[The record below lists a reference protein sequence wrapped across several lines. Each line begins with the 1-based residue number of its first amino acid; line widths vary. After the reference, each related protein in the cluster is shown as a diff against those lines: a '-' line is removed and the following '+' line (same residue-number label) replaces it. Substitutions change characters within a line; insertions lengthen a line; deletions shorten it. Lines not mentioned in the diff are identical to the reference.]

1 MIDVKVYSIIILIL
15 SIIIILVGYGMIPL
29 FRPPPQTI
37 TDKLPTLIFLI
48 IITLIFALAFVLIF
62 TLVTP
67 EVFITKKSTMRP
79 TTYASESI
87 NLSRPQSMGGQSMAN
102 RGTLPGIIPPGPTF
116 DNNTSSTNF
125 GGSTFFTTYYQFDPN
140 ERSLKKLSIDNI
152 TDGTP
157 ISDYFHRNDE
167 SIFVLTDGTIVSI
180 LGDDVQKIRSSP
192 PIQKIRILGNQYIG
206 FSNGKLYLSSDLK
219 NWTQDTSKPSNI
231 VDFDV
236 PVNQN
241 NILYFRT
248 PKESVLYDTKTN
260 QVLSTEGPEPKRFG
274 SSVNSYVKYTQDSII
289 HNRNNQQNSYS
300 GYIIGDVDNKDRLYI
315 FPVKLNDDYTVKEI
329 YTADN
334 NVILKVDSFTK
345 PQDRIDVSSEVV
357 TR

>member
-1 MIDVKVYSIIILIL
+1 MIDVKVYSIIILVL

-48 IITLIFALAFVLIF
+48 VIAIIFAIAFVLIF

-67 EVFITKKSTMRP
+67 DVFIGKKTTKTPIS
-79 TTYASESI
+79 YASQI
-87 NLSRPQSMGGQSMAN
+87 PNLSQTQNNIVG
-102 RGTLPGIIPPGPTF
+102 RGSLPGIIPPGPTF
-116 DNNTSSTNF
+116 DTKLQPPNF

-140 ERSLKKLSIDNI
+140 DRTLKRLAIDNI

-180 LGDDVQKIRSSP
+180 IGDEIQKIRSSP
-192 PIQKIRILGNQYIG
+192 PIQKIRILDNQYIG

-219 NWTQDTSKPSNI
+219 NWREDKSKPSNI
-231 VDFDV
+231 IDFDV

-241 NILYFRT
+241 NVLYIRT
-248 PKESVLYDTKTN
+248 PKENILYDSKTN
-260 QVLSTEGPEPKRFG
+260 QVISTEGPEPKRFG
-274 SSVNSYVKYTQDSII
+274 SSLDSYVKYTQDAII
-289 HNRNNQQNSYS
+289 HNRGNKQTSYN
-300 GYIIGDVDNKDRLYI
+300 GYIIGDVDNRDRLYI

-329 YTADN
+329 FTADN
-334 NVILKVDSFTK
+334 NVILKVDSFIQ
-345 PQDRIDVSSEVV
+345 PQDRINVSNQVF
-357 TR
+357 TL

>member
-1 MIDVKVYSIIILIL
+1 MIDVKIYSIIILVL

-29 FRPPPQTI
+29 FRPPPQTV

-48 IITLIFALAFVLIF
+48 VITVVFALAFVLIF

-67 EVFITKKSTMRP
+67 DVFIQKKTTTRTP
-79 TTYASESI
+79 TTYASQMT
-87 NLSRPQSMGGQSMAN
+87 NLQQTKTNG
-102 RGTLPGIIPPGPTF
+102 RGSLPGIIPPGPTF
-116 DNNTSSTNF
+116 DTRPQAPNF
-125 GGSTFFTTYYQFDPN
+125 GGSTFFTSYYQFDPTN
-140 ERSLKKLSIDNI
+140 RTLKKLSIDNI

-167 SIFVLTDGTIVSI
+167 SIFTLTDGTIVSI

-219 NWTQDTSKPSNI
+219 NWREDTSKPSNI
-231 VDFDV
+231 IDFDV

-241 NILYFRT
+241 HILYIRT
-248 PKESVLYDTKTN
+248 PKENILYDSKTN
-260 QVLSTEGPEPKRFG
+260 QVISTESPEPKRFG
-274 SSVNSYVKYTQDSII
+274 SSVNSYVKYTPDAII
-289 HNRNNQQNSYS
+289 HNRDNQQTSYK
-300 GYIIGDVDNKDRLYI
+300 GYIIGDVDNRDRLYI

-329 YTADN
+329 FTADN
-334 NVILKVDSFTK
+334 NVILKVDSFIQ
-345 PQDRIDVSSEVV
+345 PQDQINVSNEVV

>member
-48 IITLIFALAFVLIF
+48 VITLIFTLAFVLIF

-67 EVFITKKSTMRP
+67 EVFITKKSTKMP
-79 TTYASESI
+79 TTYASE
-87 NLSRPQSMGGQSMAN
+87 LSRPQNMTVVTNG
-102 RGTLPGIIPPGPTF
+102 RGSLPGIIPPGPTF
-116 DNNTSSTNF
+116 DNNTPSTNF

-140 ERSLKKLSIDNI
+140 ERSLKKLMIDNI

-167 SIFVLTDGTIVSI
+167 SIFTLTDGTIVSI
-180 LGDDVQKIRSSP
+180 LGDDIQKIRSSP

-219 NWTQDTSKPSNI
+219 NWREDTSKPSNI

-241 NILYFRT
+241 NILHFRT
-248 PKESVLYDTKTN
+248 PKEGVLYDTKTN

-274 SSVNSYVKYTQDSII
+274 SSVNSYVKYTQDAII

-300 GYIIGDVDNKDRLYI
+300 GYIIGDVDNNDRLYI

-345 PQDRIDVSSEVV
+345 PQDRIDVSSQVV